1 MSRRADAGIP
11 DEFAVRSA
19 LGVLGDLR
27 GCRVGVCAAGLEGPL
42 AGVGFGFGEDEVFP
56 SASLIKVL
64 VLAELLRQADSGS
77 LSLADEVLV
86 GFGDLVEDS
95 EMLEARELPAPV
107 SCRDLAEG
115 MITVSDNAAT
125 NLLIRRV
132 GAGNVNALADGIWLR
147 RTALRREMMD
157 FGARSR
163 GEENTTSASD
173 MVALMR
179 EIWAGSTLTNG
190 SKDLALRFLS
200 DQRLSSKVRVPSL
213 PGARYAHKTGELEG
227 VENDAGIFLV
237 PGRSFA
243 LAVLVE
249 GNVEGAEAP
258 VAEAPVAE
266 ALRALCGFYAG
277 TDGG

>member
-1 MSRRADAGIP
+1 MRGRGDARGAA
-11 DEFAVRSA
+11 EVRSA
-19 LGVLGDLR
+19 LENLRDLR

-42 AGVGFGFGEDEVFP
+42 AGVALGFGEDETFP

-77 LSLADEVLV
+77 LSLAEEVLV
-86 GFGDLVEDS
+86 GPGDLVEDS

-132 GAGNVNALADGIWLR
+132 GAGNVNALAGGLGLR
-147 RTALRREMMD
+147 RTALRRGMMD

-179 EIWAGSTLTNG
+179 EIRAGSTLTDG
-190 SKDLALRFLS
+190 SRDLALRFLL
-200 DQRLSSKVRVPSL
+200 DQRLASKIRVPL
-213 PGARYAHKTGELEG
+213 PPGARYAHKTGELEG
-227 VENDAGIFLV
+227 VENDAGIVLA

-249 GNVEGAEAP
+249 GDVEGAMAP
-258 VAEAPVAE
+258 VSE
-266 ALRALCGFYAG
+266 ALRALCGFYGG

>member
-1 MSRRADAGIP
+1 MSRPPDAERPG
-11 DEFAVRSA
+11 EFAVRSA
-19 LGVLGDLR
+19 LEVLGDLR
-27 GCRVGVCAAGLEGPL
+27 GCRVGVCAAGLEGSL
-42 AGVGFGFGEDEVFP
+42 VGVRFGFGEDEVFP

-64 VLAELLRQADSGS
+64 VLAEILRQADSGS
-77 LSLADEVLV
+77 LSLAEEVCV
-86 GFGDLVEDS
+86 GPGDLVEDS

-125 NLLIRRV
+125 NLLIRRA
-132 GAGNVNALADGIWLR
+132 GAGNVDALAGGLGLR
-147 RTALRREMMD
+147 RTSLRREMMD

-173 MVALMR
+173 MAALMR

-190 SKDLALRFLS
+190 SKDLAIRFLL
-200 DQRLSSKVRVPSL
+200 DQRLASKIRVPSL
-213 PGARYAHKTGELEG
+213 PGACYAHKTGELEG
-227 VENDAGIFLV
+227 VENDAGIFLA

-249 GNVEGAEAP
+249 GNVGRAA
-258 VAEAPVAE
+258 APVAE
-266 ALRALCGFYAG
+266 ALWVLCGFYAG